1 MALGTL
7 TATVAASVTCAA
19 VAGLTIDGAPSFGAG
34 EIGSLTAR
42 AIDSDV
48 GVVIIASVWTSAP
61 FGTRQR

>member
-1 MALGTL
+1 
-7 TATVAASVTCAA
+7 
-19 VAGLTIDGAPSFGAG
+19 
-34 EIGSLTAR
+34 LTAR